1 MTHTIGIDVG
11 GTKVLGVVLDASG
24 NVVRDIAHSSRHGV
38 EGLVAVLEEIV
49 TDLDEHG
56 APVGVGAA
64 GLVDLD
70 GRVGYAPNIPG
81 VRDAPVRQL
90 LASATGRRVV
100 VDNDA
105 NVAALG
111 EVVYGAAAGARHVL
125 VVTLGTGIGG
135 GIVLDGCVLRG
146 AHGYAAEIGHITVDR
161 AGPRCA
167 CGEYGHWEA
176 VASGSALGRMAREL
190 VRGGRGQAILAA
202 AAGDPERVTG
212 RDVGD
217 AARVGDPEALA
228 LLERYADNVAL
239 GLAGLA
245 NVLDPELIVV
255 AGGLVALG
263 SLLFTPL
270 AAAFAAHLEGV
281 EHRPQVPIV
290 PAALGVRAGAIGA
303 AVLARDLVA
312 G

>member
-1 MTHTIGIDVG
+1 MTDTIGIDVG
-11 GTKVLGVVLDASG
+11 GTKVLGVVLDDDGRVVHDVAHAS
-24 NVVRDIAHSSRHGV
+24 RQGV
-38 EGLVAVLEEIV
+38 EGLVAVLAEVVAE
-49 TDLDEHG
+49 LG
-56 APVGVGAA
+56 ADGAAVGVGAA

-70 GRVGYAPNIPG
+70 GRLTYAPNIPG
-81 VRDAPVRQL
+81 VRDAPVRDA
-90 LASATGRRVV
+90 LAAATGRAVV

-105 NVAALG
+105 NAAALG
-111 EVVYGAAAGARHVL
+111 EVAYGAASGARDAL

-135 GIVLDGCVLRG
+135 GIVLDGRVLRG
-146 AHGYAAEIGHITVDR
+146 AHGFAAEIGHVTVDR
-161 AGPRCA
+161 DGPRCA

-176 VASGSALGRMAREL
+176 IASGHALGRMAREL
-190 VRGGRGQAILAA
+190 VRSGGGQAILAA

-228 LLERYADNVAL
+228 LLDRYADNVAL

-245 NVLDPELIVV
+245 NVLDPERIVV

-263 SLLFTPL
+263 PLLFEPL
-270 AAAFAAHLEGV
+270 SAAFAAHLEGV
-281 EHRPQVPIV
+281 EHRPAVPIV

-303 AVLARDLVA
+303 AVLARGLA
-312 G
+312 

>member
-1 MTHTIGIDVG
+1 MAHTIGIDVG
-11 GTKVLGVVLDASG
+11 GTKVLGVVLDG
-24 NVVRDIAHSSRHGV
+24 GGRVVRDVAHASRQGV
-38 EGLVAVLEEIV
+38 EGLVAVLAEVVAELGE
-49 TDLDEHG
+49 DG

-70 GRVGYAPNIPG
+70 GHLTYAPNIPG
-81 VRDAPVRQL
+81 VRDAPVRDA
-90 LASATGRRVV
+90 LADATGREVV

-111 EVVYGAAAGARHVL
+111 EVTYGAASGARDAL

-135 GIVLDGCVLRG
+135 GIVLDGRVLRG
-146 AHGYAAEIGHITVDR
+146 AHGFAAEIGHVTVDR
-161 AGPRCA
+161 DGPRCA

-176 VASGSALGRMAREL
+176 IASGHALGRMAREL
-190 VRGGRGQAILAA
+190 VRSGGGQAILAA

-228 LLERYADNVAL
+228 LLDRYADNVAL

-245 NVLDPELIVV
+245 NVLDPERIVV

-263 SLLFTPL
+263 ALLFGPL
-270 AAAFAAHLEGV
+270 SAAFAAHLEGV
-281 EHRPQVPIV
+281 EHRPEVPIV

-303 AVLARDLVA
+303 AVLARELA
-312 G
+312 